1 MSQKDYSGCRM
12 ESRLQVNQNG
22 NREHSEN
29 AIVIDWVR
37 EDGGLEKDGGRRGGE
52 AYSLKL

>member
-37 EDGGLEKDGGRRGGE
+37 EDSGLEKDGGRRGGE